1 MNKIKEILDWYK
13 QFNNTNVL
21 IKTKNYDFEFEIEN
35 KHLPHLLGLHY
46 SSIKRLTGDRLYNFI
61 KGKKDEEIYKMI
73 KEYNPSKLNNI
84 KERVNNFKYFMEN
97 LDKAKLFEQTNKNSK
112 LKSNFL
118 LVKTKDN
125 KFLQL
130 GIARD
135 VENYEYL
142 ETFIV
147 RNNDLYIKNS
157 NLSEKV
163 ESIEKYDML
172 KNKFVPFSFDE
183 IKNEMLNSVE
193 YGLNENENIK
203 LHKEVNFDKLTSFN
217 FENFTFY
224 PIKKLEES
232 EINDFYDNSILDS
245 LNYLMIREKFKINLN
260 SNRKNNDVENYF
272 KEKFDLIG
280 KDAIIN
286 DFSSKIPSKYK
297 DYDLFYCKETRS
309 LYSISYSGLAKY
321 NKYDST
327 KLREY
332 ITINLNKSLN
342 IDKGVRL

>member
-1 MNKIKEILDWYK
+1 MNKIKEILDWYN
-13 QFNNTNVL
+13 QFNNTDIV
-21 IKTKNYDFEFEIEN
+21 IKTKTKEFNFEIRN
-35 KHLPHLLGLHY
+35 KYLPHLLGLQY
-46 SSIKRLTGDRLYNFI
+46 SSINKLRGVRLYSFVYNKTEKELYNLI
-61 KGKKDEEIYKMI
+61 KINNENRLEDV
-73 KEYNPSKLNNI
+73 KLRI
-84 KERVNNFKYFMEN
+84 NNFKYFMEN
-97 LDKAKLFEQTNKNSK
+97 LDKAIIYEKTNETTKT
-112 LKSNFL
+112 KSNFFM
-118 LVKTKDN
+118 VKTEKN
-125 KFLQL
+125 KYLQL
-130 GIARD
+130 GVVKND
-135 VENYEYL
+135 DLTDYL
-142 ETFIV
+142 ETFFV
-147 RNNDLYIKNS
+147 RKDNLYFKNS

-163 ESIEKYDML
+163 ESVEKYDML

-280 KDAIIN
+280 KDAVIN